1 MGKAVGIDLGT
12 TNSCISVMEGGKPV
26 VITNTEGGRTTPSV
40 VALTKKGER
49 LVGQIAKRQAA
60 LNPENTIYSIKRFMG
75 RRYEEVNEEM
85 NRNKVVGYTTTL
97 KLMQIMTEKG
107 MVERDTDGRTHLY
120 YALARQEDAQV
131 RMLDRLLETA
141 FGGSASKLVMQAL
154 GNHKTS
160 DEELREIKAL
170 ITKLEGGE
178 K

>member
-1 MGKAVGIDLGT
+1 MSAVSKT
-12 TNSCISVMEGGKPV
+12 FKP
-26 VITNTEGGRTTPSV
+26 TESELEILSILWNKGPSTV
-40 VALTKKGER
+40 R
-49 LVGQIAKRQAA
+49 
-60 LNPENTIYSIKRFMG
+60 
-75 RRYEEVNEEM
+75 EVNEEM

-107 MVERDTDGRTHLY
+107 MVERDTDGRTHIY
-120 YALARQEDAQV
+120 TALARQEDAQV
-131 RMLDRLLETA
+131 RMLDRLLDTA

>member
-1 MGKAVGIDLGT
+1 MSAASKT
-12 TNSCISVMEGGKPV
+12 FKP
-26 VITNTEGGRTTPSV
+26 TESE
-40 VALTKKGER
+40 LEILSILWKKGPSTVR
-49 LVGQIAKRQAA
+49 
-60 LNPENTIYSIKRFMG
+60 
-75 RRYEEVNEEM
+75 EVNDEM
-85 NRNKVVGYTTTL
+85 NRNKIVGYTTTL

-107 MVERDTDGRTHLY
+107 MVERDTDGRTHIY
-120 YALARQEDAQV
+120 TALARQEDAQV